1 MKQLAFK
8 KSPPGGGIEH
18 VNAPSLD
25 RQQRNVWTI
34 RTDLVAAALFKRGIQ
49 NFHPI
54 YDARSR
60 LPRVIQPVTK
70 DHNRKVQ
77 CSLTK
82 IRHLI
87 LNKLIMFT
95 HNSFLSVQF

>member
-54 YDARSR
+54 YDARLQDFQELFSR
-60 LPRVIQPVTK
+60 SRRIIIERFNAPSQKFDI
-70 DHNRKVQ
+70 
-77 CSLTK
+77 
-82 IRHLI
+82 
-87 LNKLIMFT
+87 
-95 HNSFLSVQF
+95 